1 MGQRRIDLPVVADTH
16 GRRNISPTD
25 VAQFIRL
32 EQCQRYLRLWLH
44 ERTVNARFMAD
55 YMPAAHR
62 FAQPLTPQASEED
75 ALARDAILQG
85 RS

>member
-1 MGQRRIDLPVVADTH
+1 MGQRRIDLPVVTDTH
-16 GRRNISPTD
+16 GLRNISPTD

-32 EQCQRYLRLWLH
+32 EQCQRYLRLRLH
-44 ERTVNARFMAD
+44 ERTVNARFMTD
-55 YMPAAHR
+55 YTPAAHR

-75 ALARDAILQG
+75 AMAQDVVLQG